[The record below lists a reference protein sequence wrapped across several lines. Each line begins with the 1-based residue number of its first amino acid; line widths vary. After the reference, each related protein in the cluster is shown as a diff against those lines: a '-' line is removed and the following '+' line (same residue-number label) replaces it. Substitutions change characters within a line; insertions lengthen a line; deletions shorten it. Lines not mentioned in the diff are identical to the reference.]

1 MGGSSLLFV
10 ALVCVVVP
18 TIVYIALLWL
28 IDPYEREPLTHVAA
42 LFVIGAVVAPLLTTF
57 AEAALRLPNS
67 VFPTLLQQYAVV
79 PPSVWSGAIEEA
91 AKALV
96 VLGAFVALRR
106 EFDDT
111 LDGVVFGAVVGAG
124 FALAQSLVY
133 VRSLAPVAQIVTLT
147 PSVFLGIF
155 VAGLNQCFFTSVF
168 GAGLGYMRE
177 EAPGRW
183 MLPVVGFVAAALYH
197 MAYVGLGTLAA
208 TAPRG
213 LVTALGIAHQ
223 ISNWAGVLLVLVMVR
238 WAWERERYIFGQT
251 LPDEAATGVVTPDEF
266 TFLTSVHRLGRPLD
280 AVRRAGWA
288 RYQADRA
295 LHEAEA
301 ELAFAKWR
309 RSRGVGTDDEITRA
323 RDEIRRL
330 RADSGGQPA

>member
-1 MGGSSLLFV
+1 
-10 ALVCVVVP
+10 VVVP
-18 TIVYIALLWL
+18 TVVYIALLWL
-28 IDPYEREPLTHVAA
+28 IDPYEREPFTHVAV
-42 LFVIGAVVAPLLTTF
+42 LFVIGAVVAPLLTTL

-67 VFPTLLQQYAVV
+67 VFPALLQQYAVV

-133 VRSLAPVAQIVTLT
+133 VRSLAPAAQIVTLT

-155 VAGLNQCFFTSVF
+155 FAGLNQCFFTSVF

-183 MLPVVGFVAAALYH
+183 VIPVVGFAAAAIYH

-208 TAPRG
+208 TAPQG
-213 LVTALGIAHQ
+213 ALATASGIAHQ
-223 ISNWAGVLLVLVMVR
+223 IANWAGVILVIVMVR

-251 LPDEAATGVVTPDEF
+251 LPEEAAAGVVTPEEF
-266 TFLTSVHRLGRPLD
+266 TFLTTVHRLGRPLD
-280 AVRRAGWA
+280 ALRRAGWA
-288 RYQADRA
+288 RYQAGRA

-309 RSRGVGTDDEITRA
+309 RRRGVGTDEEITLA

-330 RADSGGQPA
+330 RAHPGGQPA